1 MNDNEWK
8 SLLNVWLKYKF
19 KNAVNKWKAA
29 ETPLTGDYEKKTVS
43 LFRKYRAPKGTE

>member
-19 KNAVNKWKAA
+19 KNAVNKWKA
-29 ETPLTGDYEKKTVS
+29 EGDYEKKTVS